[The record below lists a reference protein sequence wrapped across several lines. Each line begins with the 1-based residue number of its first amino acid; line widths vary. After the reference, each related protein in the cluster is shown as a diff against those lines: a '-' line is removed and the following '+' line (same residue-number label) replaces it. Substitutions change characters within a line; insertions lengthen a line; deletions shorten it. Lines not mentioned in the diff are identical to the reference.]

1 MPMPPVLAPRTS
13 FADGARWAKQA
24 FPVRDALFLVAFAAV
39 YAAAYIYG
47 NRIPAPAPIWLPDAV
62 LVGVLL
68 KAFIAVLLLRRFD
81 GHALHFDSLRA
92 IGIYIACAVVA
103 APAISALIGAAGRVT
118 LGEQYWAAW
127 IVWFLGDAL
136 ACLLLAPA

>member
-68 KAFIAVLLLRRFD
+68 LTYPRRWVGLVAAVVIIRLLPSFAPGVPFALLILFLLGDLLKAFIAVLLLRRFD
-81 GHALHFDSLRA
+81 GHALHFDSLR
-92 IGIYIACAVVA
+92 
-103 APAISALIGAAGRVT
+103 
-118 LGEQYWAAW
+118 
-127 IVWFLGDAL
+127 
-136 ACLLLAPA
+136 